1 MIINSNVKRVVYIQP
16 YPDTDA
22 LDFFS
27 EAGVEVVNIPI
38 SDFA

>member
-1 MIINSNVKRVVYIQP
+1 MIINSNIKRVVYIQP

-22 LDFFS
+22 LGFF
-27 EAGVEVVNIPI
+27 EDAGVEIVNIPI